1 MNRAEMQKLAMD
13 CRDLLVAGDVA
24 GALARLRPLVAS
36 RTPFT
41 LLDLAGRV
49 VAEAA
54 ATNPAACTALLDGL
68 AATGE
73 IGAWPLIGSALAAA
87 YLPHDLP
94 RAFAETR
101 RYILQAD
108 VWHATDAL
116 GERVLGP
123 ALRADFDAALSL
135 LADWRAEA
143 SPWLR
148 RAIGVAV
155 HLYVKRER
163 RRPEQVAC
171 LLDLLA
177 PLFAERDVAAI
188 KGVGWGLKTIGRFYP
203 DLLVPWLRQQLASQ
217 QPRRLMVQKAVE
229 YLPAERQAEFL
240 RAS

>member
-1 MNRAEMQKLAMD
+1 MNRVEAQQLAAV

-24 GALARLRPLVAS
+24 GALARLQPLVAG
-36 RTPFT
+36 RTSFT
-41 LLDLAGRV
+41 LLNLAGRGV
-49 VAEAA
+49 AA
-54 ATNPAACTALLDGL
+54 AAASSPAAFTALLDGL
-68 AATGE
+68 AATNE

-87 YLPHDLP
+87 YLPHTLP
-94 RAFAETR
+94 RACAETR

-108 VWHATDAL
+108 VWHATDAF
-116 GERVLGP
+116 GERVLGE
-123 ALRADFDAALSL
+123 ALRADFATALSL

-163 RRPEQVAC
+163 RRPEQVSR

-217 QPRRLMVQKAVE
+217 KPRRLMVQKAVE
-229 YLPAERQAEFL
+229 YLPAESKAEFP
-240 RAS
+240 

>member
-1 MNRAEMQKLAMD
+1 MNRAETHELAAA

-24 GALARLRPLVAS
+24 GALARLRPLVGS
-36 RTPFT
+36 RTSFQM
-41 LLDLAGRV
+41 LDLAGRG
-49 VAEAA
+49 VADSAA
-54 ATNPAACTALLDGL
+54 SNPAAFTALLDGL
-68 AATGE
+68 AATDE

-87 YLPHDLP
+87 YLPHALP

-101 RYILQAD
+101 RYLLQAD

-116 GERVLGP
+116 GERVLGE
-123 ALRADFDAALSL
+123 ALRADFDAAFSL

-163 RRPEQVAC
+163 YQPEQVAR

-177 PLFAERDVAAI
+177 PLFAEHDLAAI

-203 DLLVPWLRQQLASQ
+203 DLLVPWLRQQLASKK
-217 QPRRLMVQKAVE
+217 PRRLMLQKAVE
-229 YLPAERQAEFL
+229 YLPEEIKAEF
-240 RAS
+240 

>member
-1 MNRAEMQKLAMD
+1 MMNRTEAHELATA

-24 GALARLRPLVAS
+24 GALAWLQPLVAS
-36 RTPFT
+36 RTSFT

-49 VAEAA
+49 AAEAA
-54 ATNPAACTALLDGL
+54 ATNPAAFTALLDGL
-68 AATGE
+68 AATAE

-123 ALRADFDAALSL
+123 ALGRFTVPPAAAGRADFAAALSL

-163 RRPEQVAC
+163 RRPEQVAR
-171 LLDLLA
+171 LLELLA
-177 PLFAERDVAAI
+177 PLFAERDLAAI

-203 DLLVPWLRQQLASQ
+203 DLLVP
-217 QPRRLMVQKAVE
+217 
-229 YLPAERQAEFL
+229 
-240 RAS
+240 